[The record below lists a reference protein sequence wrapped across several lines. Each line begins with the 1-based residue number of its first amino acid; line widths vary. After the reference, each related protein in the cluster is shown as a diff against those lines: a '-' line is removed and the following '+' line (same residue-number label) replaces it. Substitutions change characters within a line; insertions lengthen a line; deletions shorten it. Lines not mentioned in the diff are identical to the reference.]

1 MYCSAVLGRKEADL
15 RELVQAYQGRLQ
27 WLAAGSRAWFG
38 VVRASSVALVVDC
51 SDEAFA
57 DEAAGELLREGLS
70 RLLSEQ
76 LSKKSHISLVR
87 YGSSVYACSSVDLQ
101 RDRQE

>member
-51 SDEAFA
+51 SDEAF
-57 DEAAGELLREGLS
+57 EAAGELLREVLS

-87 YGSSVYACSSVDLQ
+87 YGSSVCACSSVDLQ